1 MAEMQDDQPQ
11 GKYTKLPEPIRFED
25 MRTSQD
31 VGSHPGDGSDDL
43 NERAWMLRTVG
54 LG

>member
-1 MAEMQDDQPQ
+1 MAATQDDQVPS
-11 GKYTKLPEPIRFED
+11 KYARLPEPIRFED

-31 VGSHPGDGSDDL
+31 AVSHQDDGSDDL
-43 NERAWMLRTVG
+43 HERAWMLRTAG